1 MKTEILNSIDD
12 ASITAELHVL
22 ESMAISLNKVI
33 LIEEFANDN
42 NLEMFSIIQE
52 SASSNTNEKKSNAFT
67 KVIDLIISFFKNIG
81 KSIASFFKK
90 ANDSVTKKLRSF
102 SKRKEKN
109 NTTNTVD
116 TTDTGS
122 SSNDAKEDES
132 ESDNTNESTSET
144 HDDLSDLQKKVDTI
158 AKKASEKLDKQ
169 IEKEDVDNSLKAT
182 IEDEPKSDKSDND
195 TAKESTGI
203 NIKSKTIRSRIKFT
217 EWIKYLKDTS
227 DFLDELETINPDKNI
242 KKAKVGVKK
251 SKLYFSSPRK
261 NKAVV
266 VADYV
271 DDIIKLMDSV
281 NLKITKVSHKLNEYK
296 KRYLDPVFDTKKETK
311 IIAPV
316 LEKITVI
323 STTVHAMT
331 LYMAEELKLY
341 NVLIDTIESSDKYKR
356 RYHID

>member
-33 LIEEFANDN
+33 LIEESANDDS
-42 NLEMFSIIQE
+42 LEIFSIIQE
-52 SASSNTNEKKSNAFT
+52 SASSNTDEKKTNAFT

-102 SKRKEKN
+102 SKRKEKS
-109 NTTNTVD
+109 TTNATD
-116 TTDTGS
+116 TTDTES
-122 SSNDAKEDES
+122 SSNDAEEDES
-132 ESDNTNESTSET
+132 EADNTNESTSET
-144 HDDLSDLQKKVDTI
+144 HDDLSDLQEKIDAI
-158 AKKASEKLDKQ
+158 SEKASEKLDKQ
-169 IEKEDVDNSLKAT
+169 IEKENVDNSLKAT
-182 IEDEPKSDKSDND
+182 IDDGSKSDKSDDNN
-195 TAKESTGI
+195 TKESTGI

-227 DFLDELETINPDKNI
+227 EFLDELETIKPDKNI
-242 KKAKVGVKK
+242 KKAKVGANK
-251 SKLYFSSPRK
+251 SKLYFSIAHK
-261 NKAVV
+261 NKVDV

-271 DDIIKLMDSV
+271 DEIIKLMDSV
-281 NLKITKVSHKLNEYK
+281 NLKITKVSHKLDEYK
-296 KRYLDPVFDTKKETK
+296 KRYLDPVFDTKKENK

>member
-1 MKTEILNSIDD
+1 MKTEIFNSIDD

-22 ESMAISLNKVI
+22 ESMAISLNKAI
-33 LIEEFANDN
+33 LIEESANDN

-102 SKRKEKN
+102 SKRKEKS
-109 NTTNTVD
+109 NTTN
-116 TTDTGS
+116 TGS

-144 HDDLSDLQKKVDTI
+144 HDDISDLQKKVDTI
-158 AKKASEKLDKQ
+158 AEKASEKLDKQ

-182 IEDEPKSDKSDND
+182 IDDGSKSDKSDDNN
-195 TAKESTGI
+195 TKESTGI

-227 DFLDELETINPDKNI
+227 EFLDELETINPGKNI
-242 KKAKVGVKK
+242 KKAKVGAKK

-261 NKAVV
+261 NKVEV

-271 DDIIKLMDSV
+271 DEIIKLMDSV
-281 NLKITKVSHKLNEYK
+281 NLKITKASHKLAEYK